1 METLLEAL
9 TQYAEENL
17 VVRYLREYAPQIQT
31 AQLREERL
39 TEKLAALAPETAEH
53 VEQLKNELSDVYS
66 CREQAFLL
74 SGISIGLAL
83 GRL

>member
-1 METLLEAL
+1 METLLELL

-17 VVRYLREYAPQIQT
+17 LVHYLREYTPQIQT
-31 AQLREERL
+31 ARFRADQ
-39 TEKLAALAPETAEH
+39 TAETLKALKPEMA
-53 VEQLKNELSDVYS
+53 EQVDRLKNELDNVHL

-74 SGISIGLAL
+74 SGISIGLEL

>member
-39 TEKLAALAPETAEH
+39 TESWPRWLRRRRSMW
-53 VEQLKNELSDVYS
+53 NS
-66 CREQAFLL
+66 
-74 SGISIGLAL
+74 
-83 GRL
+83 

>member
-1 METLLEAL
+1 METLLEVL

-17 VVRYLREYAPQIQT
+17 VPRFLREHAPQIQT
-31 AQLREERL
+31 ARLRADRL
-39 TEKLAALAPETAEH
+39 AEVLKELNPETAEQ
-53 VEQLKNELSDVYS
+53 VDRLKNELDKVYS

-74 SGISIGLAL
+74 SGISIGLEL